1 MGLQYRDL
9 VVDVVQRMAPAPPGP
24 CGCTA
29 SAHEPQCTKG
39 SQNPQNPRPN
49 CTRPSAAKP
58 PKKRLD
64 GLGLLREQLRAELK
78 TSG

>member
-1 MGLQYRDL
+1 MGLRFRDL

-29 SAHEPQCTKG
+29 SAHEPQCGAKG
-39 SQNPQNPRPN
+39 SQNQNPRPN
-49 CTRPSAAKP
+49 CPKPSAVKP

-64 GLGLLREQLRAELK
+64 DLGLLREQLRAELN
-78 TSG
+78 G